1 MPLGCLSFR
10 KSNVETLWRSKA
22 RLVGIDI
29 SASAI
34 KLLELSRDDG
44 GYVVE
49 GYGAEP
55 PPENTVDE
63 LLIFITPKIIRESG
77 DRVR

>member
-63 LLIFITPKIIRESG
+63 LLIFITPKIIRESRN
-77 DRVR
+77 RVR